1 MTNGIP
7 INAKDNAVGMRVSH
21 DFIVKNQF
29 FDRSPTTGAAQ
40 LSELKA
46 WGVVFPRARGSAIDR
61 WVIFVSVLNPK
72 LTDADEQTQSE
83 SATAFVGPLI
93 DGNGSGALPCSRRKA
108 LR

>member
-1 MTNGIP
+1 MTKGIP
-7 INAKDNAVGMRVSH
+7 INVKDNAVRLRVSH
-21 DFIVKNQF
+21 AFILKNQF
-29 FDRSPTTGAAQ
+29 FDRSPTTDAAQ

-46 WGVVFPRARGSAIDR
+46 WGGVFPRARGSEIDR
-61 WVIFVSVLNPK
+61 WVIFVSFLDPK